1 MGERTVYDKKE
12 TGMPVSFCIL
22 SESKK
27 LAFLGPNKTLN
38 LYIEKVCDM

>member
-22 SESKK
+22 SESKNG
-27 LAFLGPNKTLN
+27 FLGPNKTLN

>member
-12 TGMPVSFCIL
+12 TGMPVSFRIL

-27 LAFLGPNKTLN
+27 WLLGPNKTLN